1 MPPISELLSWIDLV
15 FKPFV
20 VLATIY
26 WIVWHKR
33 EGRRMVR
40 EEESIYAPASQVT
53 KLEKKVETL
62 ATAKEVSDMRL
73 DLETHK
79 QATLREINNVYDQMR
94 KDAKSVAETFRG
106 LTHELGKVEG
116 ILEAGKT
123 KGKQ

>member
-1 MPPISELLSWIDLV
+1 
-15 FKPFV
+15 
-20 VLATIY
+20 
-26 WIVWHKR
+26 
-33 EGRRMVR
+33 
-40 EEESIYAPASQVT
+40 
-53 KLEKKVETL
+53 
-62 ATAKEVSDMRL
+62 MRL